1 MVSYFVRLCLV
12 AILGSLPYSSQAQ
25 LSTLPKRYRRTQRL
39 SNSQTTS
46 GNVAASPAS
55 VERRQIMHNE
65 SNITVK
71 RKARHLASEEELS
84 LSMPLQSATF
94 ELSIS
99 MPYLEESEFEL
110 SSMSLSLEQ
119 AELSLSMSLPMFE
132 DRPTEN
138 LGEQDSEVVS
148 VDRSKSSS
156 TLILC
161 SFIAGLSALVV
172 GATAMFLK
180 MQRVH
185 ARELEQSELRYIQDV

>member
-55 VERRQIMHNE
+55 VERRQMHNE
-65 SNITVK
+65 SIITVK
-71 RKARHLASEEELS
+71 RKARQLGSEEELS

-119 AELSLSMSLPMFE
+119 AELSLSLSLPMFE
-132 DRPTEN
+132 DLPTETV
-138 LGEQDSEVVS
+138 GEQVSDVVS

>member
-1 MVSYFVRLCLV
+1 MVSYFVRLRLV
-12 AILGSLPYSSQAQ
+12 AILGGLAHSSQAQ

-46 GNVAASPAS
+46 GNVAASPVS
-55 VERRQIMHNE
+55 VERRQMHNE
-65 SNITVK
+65 SIITVK
-71 RKARHLASEEELS
+71 RKARQLGSEEELS

-185 ARELEQSELRYIQDV
+185 ALELEQSELRYIQDV